1 MELIN
6 GVLLHA
12 TGASSA
18 ALCYTPQKKVIGW
31 SWQTYWLAQAFVCWL
46 ALPVVLALAT
56 IPNLFTVLQEAPSSA
71 MIHSFLLG
79 MAYGI
84 GGTAFGIAIRYVGF
98 SLTYA
103 IAVGISCVL
112 GTLLPP
118 LVDGKLGTIL
128 ESYGSGFLISG
139 IVLGAFGIALCG
151 MAGRNKE
158 KDIEK
163 NIADKIAVENI
174 GGNNSAGSADATR
187 STFSLA
193 KGLPLCLLAGIL
205 SALYGFS
212 IDRGQPIA
220 EVAAKYG
227 AGDLQGNVIYIF
239 SNSGAFVTTL
249 LYCLYLHNK
258 QKTFKEYF
266 AVENKG
272 LIINYLMSALTGLL
286 WYGQFFF
293 YGLGHVRMGK
303 YDFSSWAI
311 HMVMLVL
318 FSTIAGLAMK
328 EWKNCSANTMR
339 LLILALLVL
348 ITAVLLLTYGN
359 YLGGVK

>member
-6 GVLLHA
+6 GVLFHA

-18 ALCYTPQKKVIGW
+18 ALCYTPQKKVAGW
-31 SWQTYWLAQAFVCWL
+31 SWQTYWLAQAFICWL
-46 ALPVVLALAT
+46 VLPVVMALIT
-56 IPNLFTVLQEAPSSA
+56 IPQLTTVLHEAPSSA
-71 MIHSFLLG
+71 MINSFLLG
-79 MAYGI
+79 MAYGV

-118 LVDGKLGTIL
+118 LVHGTLGEVL
-128 ESYGSGFLISG
+128 KSNGALFLIMG
-139 IVLGAFGIALCG
+139 IVLGAVGIALCG

-158 KDIEK
+158 KDIDK
-163 NIADKIAVENI
+163 NKDTA
-174 GGNNSAGSADATR
+174 

-212 IDRGQPIA
+212 LDQGQPIA
-220 EVAAKYG
+220 DVAAKYG
-227 AGDLQGNVIYIF
+227 AAGFQGNVIYIF

-249 LYCLYLHNK
+249 LYCLYLHKKEN
-258 QKTFKEYF
+258 TFGQYASSGNNNLATNYF
-266 AVENKG
+266 
-272 LIINYLMSALTGLL
+272 MSVLTGLL

-293 YGLGHVRMGK
+293 YGLGHVRMGNYK
-303 YDFSSWAI
+303 FTSWAI
-311 HMVMLVL
+311 HMIMLVL
-318 FSTIAGLAMK
+318 FSTVAGLLLK
-328 EWKNCSANTMR
+328 EWKGCSKLTMR
-339 LLILALLVL
+339 VLILALLVL
-348 ITAVLLLTYGN
+348 VVAVLLLTYGN
-359 YLGGVK
+359 YLGGV